1 MNQIPIGQLLLQG
14 FRWFDASLLK
24 SLKARGWPEQ
34 TRPQSMLFA
43 NLDIESGTRS
53 SELARRIGV
62 SRQAVHQTV
71 RELEALNLVQLA
83 PDPSNQSAKLVQ
95 LTDRGLKIVEDAI
108 RVFTDIEKQLGDRI
122 GEDNIVLLRQVLEED
137 WGSPIGGD

>member
-95 LTDRGLKIVEDAI
+95 LTDRGLKIVGDAI
-108 RVFTDIEKQLGDRI
+108 RVFTAIEKQLGDRI

>member
-108 RVFTDIEKQLGDRI
+108 RVFTAIEKQLGDRI

>member
-1 MNQIPIGQLLLQG
+1 MNQISIGQLLLQG

>member
-1 MNQIPIGQLLLQG
+1 M
-14 FRWFDASLLK
+14 
-24 SLKARGWPEQ
+24 
-34 TRPQSMLFA
+34 
-43 NLDIESGTRS
+43 
-53 SELARRIGV
+53 
-62 SRQAVHQTV
+62 

>member
-1 MNQIPIGQLLLQG
+1 MNQIPTGQLLRRG

-24 SLKARGWPEQ
+24 SRKARGWPEQ

-122 GEDNIVLLRQVLEED
+122 GEDTIVLLRQVLDED
-137 WGSPIGGD
+137 WL